1 MNSTVTN
8 NISCSYYIWSNFS
21 IFFTSISLF
30 LSLFFGLLTWW
41 YHKWNFRNQQIFY
54 IFTGISSI
62 FLLIESIDP
71 LGLLGLINPIVLGVL
86 SNISTWLSL
95 VLFGYFIISVIKV
108 VEISDLINWRL
119 LYIYIF
125 LGMSF
130 IFTLVASILQV
141 TYPIWQGIKLIVF
154 AISLIIFTL
163 SLDYYFYKII
173 KLFDRINNTDE
184 FNNETLPT
192 QQTRQWYLVFFIAL
206 YHILILVIV
215 ITQMYWGIN
224 LLNSFINSNIS
235 WENILLFSLHIL
247 SLIISE
253 IFFLGRFKIELL

>member
-1 MNSTVTN
+1 MNSTIN
-8 NISCSYYIWSNFS
+8 NVISCSYYIWSDFS

-41 YHKWNFRNQQIFY
+41 YHKWVFRNQQIFY

-154 AISLIIFTL
+154 AISLIILTL

-173 KLFDRINNTDE
+173 KLFDRINNIDE
-184 FNNETLPT
+184 FNNEEK
-192 QQTRQWYLVFFIAL
+192 QWYLLFFLTL

-224 LLNSFINSNIS
+224 LLSDLNINSNIS